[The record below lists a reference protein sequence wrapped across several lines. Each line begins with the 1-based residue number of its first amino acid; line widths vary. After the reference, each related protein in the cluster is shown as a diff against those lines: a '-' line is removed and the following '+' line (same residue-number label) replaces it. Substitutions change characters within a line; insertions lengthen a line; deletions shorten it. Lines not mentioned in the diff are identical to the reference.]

1 MGRPHIDSGTGHMK
15 RTQPKLK
22 KQNQLKTKKW
32 QLFEIQQRIGNIR
45 IDSGDQ
51 NKPIAMAY
59 FSMLKGSWIAVN
71 QKRLQA
77 EQSHRLAFALE
88 GGFR

>member
-15 RTQPKLK
+15 RAQTELK
-22 KQNQLKTKKW
+22 KQNQLKTKKV
-32 QLFEIQQRIGNIR
+32 QLLKIQQRIGNIR

-51 NKPIAMAY
+51 NKPI
-59 FSMLKGSWIAVN
+59 KGSWVAVN

-77 EQSHRLAFALE
+77 E
-88 GGFR
+88 